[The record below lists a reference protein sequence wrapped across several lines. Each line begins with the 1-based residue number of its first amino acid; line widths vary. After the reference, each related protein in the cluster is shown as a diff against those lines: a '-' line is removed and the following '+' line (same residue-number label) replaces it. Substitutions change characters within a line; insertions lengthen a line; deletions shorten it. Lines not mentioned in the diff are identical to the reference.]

1 MKIHELSIKELRG
14 AIKRRDLSISEIATA
29 ILDRIDEVN
38 GELGTFLH
46 IDADSVIRQ
55 ARELDRRRSSGDL
68 KLGFLTGI
76 PLAIKDNI
84 VTREMVTTA
93 GSRILE
99 NYMSPYDATVIKK
112 LKQDG
117 ALLIG
122 KTNCDEFAMGSSNEN
137 SAFAPTL
144 NPWDKARVPGG
155 SSGGSA
161 ASVASL
167 QVPAA
172 LGSDTGGSIR
182 QPAAFCGVVGL
193 KPTYGRVSRYGLI
206 AFASSLDQIG
216 PLTRTVRDSAVLL
229 QVIAGHDPQD
239 STSSQHPVENYVSGL
254 TRDIGGL
261 RVGMPA
267 EWFGSGLDPEIQSK
281 VEGAIQTLENLG
293 CTIEEVHLPN
303 SQYAIATYYIIA
315 PAEASSN
322 LARYDGVKYGFRSD
336 DYTDLESMYRHTRSE
351 GFGEEVKR
359 RIMIGTYVLS
369 SGYYDA
375 YYLKASKIRTLIR
388 RDYLEAF
395 KSVDVIVGPTTPTLP
410 FKIGEK
416 TADPLEMYLTD
427 IFTVPANL
435 SGLPG
440 VSLPCGFTRGGLPVG
455 VQLLAPH
462 FQEALLLRVA
472 HNLEHALSLER
483 PQLPGLSTSAGV

>member
-1 MKIHELSIKELRG
+1 MNIHELSIQELRG
-14 AIKRRDLSISEIATA
+14 AIKRRDLSISEIANA
-29 ILDRIDEVN
+29 VLDRIDEIN
-38 GELGTFLH
+38 EQIRTFLRV
-46 IDADSVIRQ
+46 DADSVIRQ

-76 PLAIKDNI
+76 PVAVKDNI
-84 VTREMVTTA
+84 VSREMPTTA
-93 GSRILE
+93 GSKILE
-99 NYMSPYDATVIKK
+99 NYMSPYDATVIRK

-137 SAFAPTL
+137 SAFLPTK
-144 NPWDKARVPGG
+144 NPWDLTRVPGG

-161 ASVASL
+161 ASVASF

-216 PLTRTVRDSAVLL
+216 PLTRTVRDSASLL
-229 QVIAGHDPQD
+229 QVLAGHDPHD
-239 STSSQHPVENYVSGL
+239 STSSQHPVENYVSQL
-254 TRDIGGL
+254 SRDITGL
-261 RVGMPA
+261 RVGVPA
-267 EWFGSGLDPEIQSK
+267 EWFGSGLDSAIAEK
-281 VEGAIQTLENLG
+281 VKDALEALENLG
-293 CTIEEVHLPN
+293 CSIEEIHLPH
-303 SQYAIATYYIIA
+303 SKYAIATYYIIA

-322 LARYDGVKYGFRSD
+322 LARYDGVKYGYRS
-336 DYTDLESMYRHTRSE
+336 TNHSDLEGMYRHSRNE

-395 KSVDVIVGPTTPTLP
+395 NSVDVIVGPTTPTPP
-410 FKIGEK
+410 FKMGEK
-416 TADPLEMYLTD
+416 TDDPLEMYLTD

-435 SGLPG
+435 AGLPG
-440 VSLPCGFTRGGLPVG
+440 ISLPCGYTEGGLPVG
-455 VQLLAPH
+455 VRILAPH
-462 FQEALLLRVA
+462 FQEARLLRVA
-472 HNLEHALSLER
+472 HNLEKALDIERPELPALSA
-483 PQLPGLSTSAGV
+483 GL